1 MLSQICKTF
10 VGGFICSEEMDYGL
24 EQRFQQHMSE
34 FGLSYGTKEEY
45 NFRMEIFADNDAYIR
60 EQNLN
65 SENTFVLD
73 HNKFSTMTKEEVK
86 MMLGKK
92 DPIAENATVEELP
105 TDNLSAAIDW
115 RSKGAVNAVQDQG

>member
-1 MLSQICKTF
+1 
-10 VGGFICSEEMDYGL
+10 
-24 EQRFQQHMSE
+24 MSE

-45 NFRMEIFADNDAYIR
+45 NFRMEIFADNDAYIK